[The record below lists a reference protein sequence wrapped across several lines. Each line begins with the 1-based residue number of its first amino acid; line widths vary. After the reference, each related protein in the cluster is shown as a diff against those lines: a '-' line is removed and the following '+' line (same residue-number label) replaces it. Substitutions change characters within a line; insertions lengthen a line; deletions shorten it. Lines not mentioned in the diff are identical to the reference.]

1 MFGAVD
7 LGVANDRQRARCEQ
21 AAQIAITA
29 LGDATE
35 LFLPPLEFC
44 FGTNPIQAEKSRPD
58 STACASDDA
67 LDLPLRGGKAALAQ
81 SSRDRSTSS
90 GLPSIPGTISIDS
103 RMDAKCQYRLRA
115 SATKVREQISGN
127 SVN

>member
-58 STACASDDA
+58 STACARRGCQKDDA
-67 LDLPLRGGKAALAQ
+67 LDLPLRGERPP
-81 SSRDRSTSS
+81 SRRAPAIARLRPDY
-90 GLPSIPGTISIDS
+90 SIPGTISIDS
-103 RMDAKCQYRLRA
+103 RMDAKCQIQ
-115 SATKVREQISGN
+115 T
-127 SVN
+127 